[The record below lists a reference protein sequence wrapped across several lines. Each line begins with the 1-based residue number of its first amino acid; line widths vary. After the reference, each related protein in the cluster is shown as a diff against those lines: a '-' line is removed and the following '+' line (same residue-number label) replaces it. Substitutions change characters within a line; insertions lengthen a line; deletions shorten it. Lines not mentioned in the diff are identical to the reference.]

1 MGIFSWLFGQ
11 FIDVID
17 FKDDSQNT
25 IVYRYPRGDS
35 EIKYRAK
42 LTVRESQIAVF
53 VDKGEIA
60 DVMGPGTY
68 ELETSNLPILTDL
81 QHWDH
86 GFKSPFKADVYFV
99 NTKIF
104 TNLKW
109 GTKNPIILRD
119 KEFDIVRL
127 KAFGTYEFKVDD
139 PVKLLKDLV
148 GTDGHYT
155 TEEIEEQLASM
166 IVSKLSIALGEDDTS
181 ILDLAAN
188 YENFGEFI
196 KAKLKEDF
204 DRYGLELVDIT
215 VENISLPQAVEEA
228 IDKRSSRSAVGN
240 LDEHLK
246 YQGAESLTEGG
257 GATSEVASIATG
269 IAMANQ
275 IEKSFDKKEPQNEAK
290 EEKEATPAPVHSKKY
305 YIVIDEKP
313 NGPHDINYIKDLI
326 AKGELE
332 DDDLI
337 WRDGLKEWVDVKDE
351 LPELFSNV
359 TPPPIPNE

>member
-11 FIDVID
+11 FIDIIE

-35 EIKYRAK
+35 EIKYGAK
-42 LTVRESQIAVF
+42 LIVRESQIAVF

-60 DVMGPGTY
+60 DVMNPGTY

-127 KAFGTYEFKVDD
+127 KAFGTYEFKVKD

-155 TEEIEEQLASM
+155 TEEIEEQLASL
-166 IVSKLSIALGEDDTS
+166 IVSKLSIALAEDDTS
-181 ILDLAAN
+181 ILDLARN
-188 YENFGEFI
+188 YDDFGEFI
-196 KAKLKEDF
+196 KEKLKDDF
-204 DRYGLELVDIT
+204 DKYGLELVDIN
-215 VENISLPQAVEEA
+215 VENISLPQEVEEA
-228 IDKRSSRSAVGN
+228 IDKRSARGAVGN

-246 YQGAESLTEGG
+246 YQSAESLTKGSG
-257 GATSEVASIATG
+257 STSEVASIATG

-275 IEKSFDKKEPQNEAK
+275 IEKSFNSQNSNQEQK
-290 EEKEATPAPVHSKKY
+290 GSTPPPINNKKY
-305 YIVIDEKP
+305 YIVVDDKP
-313 NGPHDINYIKDLI
+313 NGPHSIDYIKELV

-332 DDDLI
+332 GDDLI
-337 WRDGLKEWVDVKDE
+337 WRDGLKEWVDAIDE
-351 LPELFSNV
+351 LPELFKTT
-359 TPPPIPNE
+359 TPPPLPNE